1 MKLGLGSPSILLASL
16 SSLFVLVS
24 LSVPARADGSQEDA
38 LADGD
43 IDVEDIATRSPFPSS
58 TLGRATGP
66 HGVLGAAGT
75 GSTYLSLVGFSRRT
89 IDDRRE
95 LGGFLVLG
103 LPLDRFGAG
112 GRIALDRSP
121 QPREPLIPQ
130 LTSSPEA
137 PALRPA
143 AATDAAPFELALTP
157 RLARACV
164 AAAWRAAGLGIDDAR
179 LDAIL
184 SRARWSAALPE
195 ARLRAVRFEDARLSL
210 DTGTDTSRLRDATGA
225 NVGFEARLT
234 WRLDRLVYA
243 DDEPSFE
250 RIRLEHRDAR
260 TRIGGKVLEALFH
273 WQRAALDLRTLAPSQ
288 QGTRDEAEA
297 TLRLIEAEAALDVLT
312 SGWFGASRVRRG
324 GGGGGPLRRGDGGP
338 PQTRDLAPGDL

>member
-1 MKLGLGSPSILLASL
+1 MKLGLGSPSLLLTSL
-16 SSLFVLVS
+16 SSLFVLLS
-24 LSVPARADGSQEDA
+24 LSVPARAAGSQEDA

-43 IDVEDIATRSPFPSS
+43 IDVEDVATRSPFPSS

-66 HGVLGAAGT
+66 HGALGAAT
-75 GSTYLSLVGFSRRT
+75 NGSTYLSLVGFSRRT

-112 GRIALDRSP
+112 GRVALDRSAHP
-121 QPREPLIPQ
+121 ADVPAIPSGLASQPP
-130 LTSSPEA
+130 T
-137 PALRPA
+137 LRPA
-143 AATDAAPFELALTP
+143 VATEGGAPFELALTP

-184 SRARWSAALPE
+184 SRARWSAVLPE

-312 SGWFGASRVRRG
+312 NGWFGASRVRRG
-324 GGGGGPLRRGDGGP
+324 GAPLRRGDGGP
-338 PQTRDLAPGDL
+338 PQNRDLAPGEL